1 MGINQIEYAAQMFF
15 RMCRE
20 HPEVCPHDYSWTGS
34 TIDKT
39 NGVEIKRYICG
50 LCGREMKEK
59 IELSE

>member
-15 RMCRE
+15 RMFRE
-20 HPEVCPHDYSWTGS
+20 HPEVCPHDYSCTGS